1 MAATRPERGRGI
13 VRALKRAGRGAADP
27 ARDPLSRRSRRCRRG
42 ALALVACLTAVLGS
56 TSGTQDAVANGD
68 TRTISIFHEH
78 TKESAAITFKRDG
91 RYDRAALEQLNWL
104 LRDWRLDE
112 PTKMDP
118 RLFDVVWEAHRA
130 VGSQDAIHVVSA
142 YRSPKTNAALRRRS
156 RAVAEHSQHM
166 LGKAMDFYLA
176 DVSID
181 QIRAIGMR
189 MQRGGVGW
197 YPQANS
203 PFVHLDVGSVRSW
216 PRMSHDQLARLFPDG
231 RTVHLP
237 ADGRP
242 MPGYEVAKAEILAR
256 GGSVM
261 GVSQAIAAADEE
273 DSPNVVGQFFAMLFG
288 GSKPAAPPPAP
299 VVLSGRAGRVR
310 PVALASAQP
319 EDAGTRDALAYAA
332 PAAPTALLPQPVP
345 RQAALPEPVPAPAEA
360 SPAAPEP
367 DARAAEPAPEAPAR
381 TTLASTP
388 LPPRRPSEFAALAEA
403 LVAAPPP
410 VTVPLP
416 PARPASIQVASAE
429 ADPAALGAM
438 LQPRLRTA
446 PVPPAP
452 APTDQKAQLR
462 ALFSAAAAA
471 PAVEAATVRII
482 QRPKGGTPPA
492 GLVSA
497 PAGAVSTRFHS
508 GAPEDAPGAGRFSGS
523 AVGRR

>member
-1 MAATRPERGRGI
+1 M
-13 VRALKRAGRGAADP
+13 RALKRAGSGAADP
-27 ARDPLSRRSRRCRRG
+27 ATRGSRSCRRG
-42 ALALVACLTAVLGS
+42 ALALVACLAAVFGS
-56 TSGTQDAVANGD
+56 TSDTQDAVANGD

-78 TKESAAITFKRDG
+78 TKESASITFKRDG

-112 PTKMDP
+112 PTRMDP

-242 MPGYEVAKAEILAR
+242 MPGYDVAKAEILAR

-288 GSKPAAPPPAP
+288 GAKPAAPPPAP
-299 VVLSGRAGRVR
+299 VVLAGRSGRVR

-319 EDAGTRDALAYAA
+319 EDAGTREVFARDAMAYAA
-332 PAAPTALLPQPVP
+332 PAAPAALMPQAAPPPVP
-345 RQAALPEPVPAPAEA
+345 PQPEPVAA
-360 SPAAPEP
+360 SPEAAPEP
-367 DARAAEPAPEAPAR
+367 EAR
-381 TTLASTP
+381 TAAPSGLPAAP

-410 VTVPLP
+410 ASVLPVTVPLP
-416 PARPASIQVASAE
+416 PARPASIQVASAD

-438 LQPRLRTA
+438 LQPRPRAT
-446 PVPPAP
+446 PVPPAL
-452 APTDQKAQLR
+452 APTDSKAQLR

-471 PAVEAATVRII
+471 PAAEAAMVRVV
-482 QRPKGGTPPA
+482 QRPKAGTPPPGVVA
-492 GLVSA
+492 A
-497 PAGAVSTRFHS
+497 PAGAVVTRFQA
-508 GAPEDAPGAGRFSGS
+508 GASEDAPGSGRFSGP

>member
-1 MAATRPERGRGI
+1 MALI
-13 VRALKRAGRGAADP
+13 
-27 ARDPLSRRSRRCRRG
+27 
-42 ALALVACLTAVLGS
+42 ACATAVLGS

-78 TKESAAITFKRDG
+78 TKESASITFKRDG

-142 YRSPKTNAALRRRS
+142 YRSPQTNAALRRRS

-237 ADGRP
+237 SDGRP
-242 MPGYEVAKAEILAR
+242 MQGYESAKAEILAR

-261 GVSQAIAAADEE
+261 GVNQAIAAADEE
-273 DSPNVVGQFFAMLFG
+273 DGPNVIGQFFAMLFG

-319 EDAGTRDALAYAA
+319 EDAGTRNALAYAA
-332 PAAPTALLPQPVP
+332 PAAPAALLPQAAAP
-345 RQAALPEPVPAPAEA
+345 RQAAVAEPAPAPAEPA
-360 SPAAPEP
+360 PAPAALEP
-367 DARAAEPAPEAPAR
+367 AVRTAEPAPESPATAQPETPLLKTTPLKAP
-381 TTLASTP
+381 P
-388 LPPRRPSEFAALAEA
+388 LPPRRPSEFVALAEA

-410 VTVPLP
+410 LTVPLP
-416 PARPASIQVASAE
+416 PARPASIQIASAGS
-429 ADPAALGAM
+429 DPAALGAI
-438 LQPRLRTA
+438 LPPRPRAT
-446 PVPPAP
+446 PVVPAP
-452 APTDQKAQLR
+452 APTDPKAQLS

-471 PAVEAATVRII
+471 PAAEAAAIRIV
-482 QRPKGGTPPA
+482 QKPKTGTPPA
-492 GLVSA
+492 GLVAA
-497 PAGAVSTRFHS
+497 PASAVATRFQS
-508 GAPEDAPGAGRFSGS
+508 SASEDAPGAGRFSGS

>member
-1 MAATRPERGRGI
+1 M
-13 VRALKRAGRGAADP
+13 RALKRAGRGAADP
-27 ARDPLSRRSRRCRRG
+27 ARDFLSCRSRSCRRG
-42 ALALVACLTAVLGS
+42 ALALLACLTAVFGS

-142 YRSPKTNAALRRRS
+142 YRSPQTNAALRRRS

-242 MPGYEVAKAEILAR
+242 MPGYDSAKAEILAR

-319 EDAGTRDALAYAA
+319 EDAGTREAFARDALAYAA
-332 PAAPTALLPQPVP
+332 PAAPAALLPQAAS
-345 RQAALPEPVPAPAEA
+345 RQAALPEPVPAQPEAAPAA
-360 SPAAPEP
+360 AAAPEP
-367 DARAAEPAPEAPAR
+367 ELRSAEPAPEMPSR
-381 TTLASTP
+381 TTLGSTP

-410 VTVPLP
+410 LTVPLP

-438 LQPRLRTA
+438 LQPRPRTI

-452 APTDQKAQLR
+452 APTDSKAQLR
-462 ALFSAAAAA
+462 ALFSAATAA
-471 PAVEAATVRII
+471 PAAEAATVRIV
-482 QRPKGGTPPA
+482 QRSRSGTPPA
-492 GLVSA
+492 GLVAA
-497 PAGAVSTRFHS
+497 PAGAVATRFQAGS
-508 GAPEDAPGAGRFSGS
+508 SETTPSAGRFSGS

>member
-1 MAATRPERGRGI
+1 
-13 VRALKRAGRGAADP
+13 VRALKRAGRGAANP
-27 ARDPLSRRSRRCRRG
+27 ARDSRSCRRG
-42 ALALVACLTAVLGS
+42 ALALLACLAAMVGS

-68 TRTISIFHEH
+68 TRTLSIFHEH

-130 VGSQDAIHVVSA
+130 VGSRDAIHVVSA

-176 DVSID
+176 DVSVD
-181 QIRAIGMR
+181 QVRAIGMQ

-197 YPQANS
+197 YPHANS

-273 DSPNVVGQFFAMLFG
+273 DSPNFVGQFFAMLFG
-288 GSKPAAPPPAP
+288 GAKPAAPPPPAP
-299 VVLSGRAGRVR
+299 VVLASRSGRVR

-319 EDAGTRDALAYAA
+319 DDAGTRTVLAYADA
-332 PAAPTALLPQPVP
+332 AGSPAALLPAEAAP
-345 RQAALPEPVPAPAEA
+345 RQAATRPTPEPVPQEPA
-360 SPAAPEP
+360 SPAAAPGLPE
-367 DARAAEPAPEAPAR
+367 ARAAAPEPAMPEA
-381 TTLASTP
+381 TTAP

-403 LVAAPPP
+403 LVTAPM

-416 PARPASIQVASAE
+416 PARPGSVQVAS

-438 LQPRLRTA
+438 LQPRPRPA
-446 PVPPAP
+446 PPAS
-452 APTDQKAQLR
+452 APPPSDPKAQLR
-462 ALFSAAAAA
+462 ALFNAAAASPQAGSGA
-471 PAVEAATVRII
+471 PVHVA
-482 QRPKGGTPPA
+482 QRTSRGTPPA
-492 GLVSA
+492 GLVAA
-497 PAGAVSTRFHS
+497 PAGAVSTRFQS
-508 GAPEDAPGAGRFSGS
+508 GAAEDTPGAGRFSGP

>member
-1 MAATRPERGRGI
+1 M
-13 VRALKRAGRGAADP
+13 
-27 ARDPLSRRSRRCRRG
+27 
-42 ALALVACLTAVLGS
+42 ACLTAVLGS

-68 TRTISIFHEH
+68 TRTIAIFHEH

-242 MPGYEVAKAEILAR
+242 MPGYESARAEILAR

-288 GSKPAAPPPAP
+288 GAKPAAPPPAP

-319 EDAGTRDALAYAA
+319 EDAGTREVLARDALAYAA
-332 PAAPTALLPQPVP
+332 PAAPAALLPPAAP
-345 RQAALPEPVPAPAEA
+345 RQAALPEPAPVPPEAAPAAVAAEPEA
-360 SPAAPEP
+360 
-367 DARAAEPAPEAPAR
+367 RTEPAPEMPAR
-381 TTLASTP
+381 TP

-403 LVAAPPP
+403 LVASPPP

-416 PARPASIQVASAE
+416 PARPASIQVASAD

-438 LQPRLRTA
+438 LQPRPRAT

-452 APTDQKAQLR
+452 APTDSKAQLR

-471 PAVEAATVRII
+471 PAAEAATIRIV
-482 QRPKGGTPPA
+482 QRPKSGTPPA
-492 GLVSA
+492 GLVAA
-497 PAGAVSTRFHS
+497 PAGAVATRFQAGS
-508 GAPEDAPGAGRFSGS
+508 SEDAPGAGRFSGS